1 LNECKNLRI
10 QVNRPKS
17 TTAFIDGLGT
27 VRIQKKKAANLLF
40 EEIEHDVRDK
50 EKFVM
55 EQIEKLKEMQEN
67 YLTMIDYQNVLENVQ
82 LLLPKIQGGGVRASV
97 HGGLDEEEKDDK
109 HWTINGENNRMS
121 GDARLSE
128 KVPLMAEAG
137 DIMIAHV
144 AGTIEVDER
153 PRLKKLLFRATRGKA
168 LTYFK
173 EFPLPR
179 TRVQGQWVTKYKA
192 VYIVVFQEGRQ
203 IREKITRIC
212 DSFMGQRF
220 DLPPLVGIPPKI

>member
-1 LNECKNLRI
+1 
-10 QVNRPKS
+10 
-17 TTAFIDGLGT
+17 
-27 VRIQKKKAANLLF
+27 
-40 EEIEHDVRDK
+40 
-50 EKFVM
+50 M
-55 EQIEKLKEMQEN
+55 EQIDKLKEMQEN

-82 LLLPKIQGGGVRASV
+82 HLLPKINGGGIRASM
-97 HGGLDEEEKDDK
+97 HGGIDEEEKDEK

-121 GDARLSE
+121 GDPRMSE
-128 KVPLMAEAG
+128 KLPLMAGEG

-173 EFPLPR
+173 EFTLPR
-179 TRVQGQWVTKYKA
+179 QRVAGQWVTKQKA

-220 DLPPLVGIPPKI
+220 DLPPLHGIPPKI